1 MSAFPSLPVVVR
13 VLAAADPGRRSEV
26 EIKDNVVNSDG
37 EGETGLTALSQVTVT
52 VTVSGCNSL

>member
-1 MSAFPSLPVVVR
+1 VR

-37 EGETGLTALSQVTVT
+37 EGETGLTALSEVTVT
-52 VTVSGCNSL
+52 VTVTACNCL